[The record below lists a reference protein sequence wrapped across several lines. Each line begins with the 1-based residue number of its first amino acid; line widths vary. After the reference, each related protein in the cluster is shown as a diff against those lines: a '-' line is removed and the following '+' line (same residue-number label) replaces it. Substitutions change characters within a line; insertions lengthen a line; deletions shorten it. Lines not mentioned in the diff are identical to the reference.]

1 VSFAVSDGWG
11 VKKFHV
17 DVTRR
22 DVERCG
28 QED

>member
-1 VSFAVSDGWG
+1 VSFAVSDRRW

-22 DVERCG
+22 DVEWCG